1 MANNEPETD
10 TDRNTG
16 SVSALFRDSTEA
28 DGAIAELHLRGFL
41 PEEINVSVHAWS
53 SGAQVA
59 APNVS
64 DVPVTFDPAIP
75 PDEPMGGGRIAGIG
89 ADNSLAEEDIAQAAD
104 TVTGSTMQ
112 STVRLTVRVD
122 EARRQLAR
130 TILEAHGGDPGA

>member
-53 SGAQVA
+53 SGAQ
-59 APNVS
+59 VS

-122 EARRQLAR
+122 EARRGLAR